1 MNVIN
6 FEPHHCKKL
15 RAYLDSYLNNELLVE
30 TTHEVLR
37 HLEHCPACVEAL
49 ENRRRVKQLLK
60 TAVMKESASP
70 ALQEKIR
77 KSIRK
82 DSSRGWPVWMLVA
95 AAAVLLIAVSIA
107 GLRLWDRTAS
117 TRPETVAE
125 MAGAQILQ
133 VGLKDHV
140 HCALD
145 SGLANRVFTEAEMRE
160 KLGPEFFGLVGMV
173 KEKLPGNYQVVVGH
187 RCKANGREY
196 VHLILKSPETALSL
210 VVTKKNGES
219 FTQNHVAAILES
231 AGVPIFGAHMNNLE
245 VAGFETPDY
254 LAFVVSDL
262 SREDNL
268 QMASALA
275 PPVQAFLSKLNV

>member
-6 FEPHHCKKL
+6 FEPHNCKKL

-37 HLEHCPACVEAL
+37 HLEQCPDCYEAL

-82 DSSRGWPVWMLVA
+82 DSSRGWPAWTLVA
-95 AAAVLLIAVSIA
+95 AAAVILIAISIV
-107 GLRLWDRTAS
+107 GLRLWDRTSS
-117 TRPETVAE
+117 TRPDTVAKL
-125 MAGAQILQ
+125 AGAQILE

-145 SGLANRVFTEAEMRE
+145 SGFANRVFTEAEMRE

-173 KEKLPGNYQVVVGH
+173 KEKIPGNYQVVVGH

-196 VHLILKSPETALSL
+196 VHLILKSPQTALSL

-231 AGVPIFGAHMNNLE
+231 SGVPVFGAHMNNLE
-245 VAGFETPDY
+245 VAGFETRDY

-268 QMASALA
+268 QMAAALA
-275 PPVQAFLSKLNV
+275 PQVQELLSKLNV

>member
-1 MNVIN
+1 MNIIN
-6 FEPHHCKKL
+6 FEPHHCQQL

-77 KSIRK
+77 KRIRK
-82 DSSRGWPVWMLVA
+82 DSSRGWPVWTLVA

-117 TRPETVAE
+117 TRPDTVAE

-173 KEKLPGNYQVVVGH
+173 KEKIPGNYQVVVGH

-196 VHLILKSPETALSL
+196 VHLILKSPQTALSL
-210 VVTKKNGES
+210 VVTRKNGES

-231 AGVPIFGAHMNNLE
+231 AGVPIFGAHMSNLE
-245 VAGFETPDY
+245 VAGFETRDY

-262 SREDNL
+262 SRE
-268 QMASALA
+268 
-275 PPVQAFLSKLNV
+275 